1 MSTKK
6 EDFKCNVEKLAC
18 GNDKLQLL
26 DELMKLKN
34 NDGFN
39 LLEILTALTAYD
51 DPKFKNQRDEVLTY
65 NCANVLKA
73 ELLIYDF
80 GEYYNYNENN
90 KSIEEALTLLE
101 SDRFKVKTVLNVSSD
116 SDSLYF
122 YKKNTVFEN
131 SDKIT
136 LLNPLNNK
144 AESKIDEKLF
154 LHHRFYLTQID
165 CYDENPVYKKYTYC
179 RIKDI
184 CDKYDLTELEINE
197 ETIDFDTSII
207 FDDKLEQVFISCVRM
222 DQDLILLISAKT
234 FELGW
239 GVHSRLTDLNSSVVN
254 KYISK
259 INNDCNSKYYEIY
272 NKPLYWIKEF
282 NIPNNQLSFYN
293 DIFTIDTS
301 IKNIINIAVRIHQ
314 DGYDISDYEMLECNR
329 LEDRENY
336 DDMYEL
342 YIIFKNKFSNEEFL
356 ILYNINTK
364 DLSFGYTAK
373 NGENFSPLYDIKTC
387 IDNFDP
393 NYCYLYR

>member
-1 MSTKK
+1 MSTKN

-51 DPKFKNQRDEVLTY
+51 DPKFKNQRYEILTH
-65 NCANVLKA
+65 NCENVLKA

-116 SDSLYF
+116 SDSLYS

-154 LHHRFYLTQID
+154 LYHRFYLTQID

>member
-6 EDFKCNVEKLAC
+6 EDFKYNVETLAC

-51 DPKFKNQRDEVLTY
+51 DPKFKNQRDEILTH

-116 SDSLYF
+116 SDSLYS

-154 LHHRFYLTQID
+154 LYHRFYLTQID

-259 INNDCNSKYYEIY
+259 INNNCNSKYYEIY